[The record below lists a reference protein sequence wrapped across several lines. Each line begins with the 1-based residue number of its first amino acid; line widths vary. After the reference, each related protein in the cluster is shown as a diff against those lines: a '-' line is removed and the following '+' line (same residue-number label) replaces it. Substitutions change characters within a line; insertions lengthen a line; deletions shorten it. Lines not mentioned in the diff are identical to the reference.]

1 MADGRVLE
9 VDPILGVE
17 ALPGIAPPPI
27 ALGTRAI
34 DSISSEQP
42 LSLADARSF
51 QIEVSGAAMFA
62 APEDDALEQGK
73 HRR

>member
-1 MADGRVLE
+1 MPDGRVLE

-27 ALGTRAI
+27 ALGTRPIESVPAG
-34 DSISSEQP
+34 QP
-42 LSLADARSF
+42 LAIADVRSF
-51 QIEVSGAAMFA
+51 HVEVSGAALFA
-62 APEDDALEQGK
+62 AQEDAALEHGK